1 MTKQSTDRRWILKTL
16 EETIALG
23 EAMNKELPDLKL
35 LLLKGPLGAGKTT
48 LVKGIAK
55 SLGIEEPI
63 TSPTF
68 SLAQHYLQGTPPLI
82 HLDLFRLE
90 EPNAAN
96 ELFLQEEEEAN
107 SLGALIVVE
116 WPERLRLDFPEAWL
130 LRLDHLPNN
139 QRSAHLLR
147 ATREAINSST
157 WD

>member
-23 EAMNKELPDLKL
+23 EAINKQLPDLKL

-48 LVKGIAK
+48 LVKGLAK
-55 SLGIEEPI
+55 SLGIKEPI

-68 SLAQHYLQGTPPLI
+68 SLAQHYLQGSTPLI

-90 EPNAAN
+90 EPHAAN

-116 WPERLRLDFPEAWL
+116 WPERLELNLPEAWL

-139 QRSAHLLR
+139 QRSAQLLP
-147 ATREAINSST
+147 AKAEAINCST
-157 WD
+157 WS